1 VTRILCVDD
10 EPQLLRGLRVNL
22 EARGYDVDTAAD
34 GAAALEA
41 AASRRP
47 DLVLLDLGLPDM
59 DGIDVIRGL
68 RAWGSMP
75 IVILSARELEPD
87 KIAALDAGA
96 DDYVTKPFGMG
107 ELLARI
113 RAAERRAAPA
123 DEAATI
129 ETPDFSVD
137 LAAKRIFRDGSDVH
151 LTPTEWHL
159 VELLVRSPGKL
170 LSQRALLQEVWGP
183 RYELETNYLRV
194 YMAQI
199 RRKLEPDPAHPR
211 YFFTEPGMGYRF
223 EPGAGEDAS
232 VSPG

>member
-1 VTRILCVDD
+1 MTRILCVDD

-22 EARGYDVDTAAD
+22 EARGYEVDSAVD
-34 GAAALEA
+34 GASALEA
-41 AASRRP
+41 AAARRP

-68 RAWGSMP
+68 RVWGSMP
-75 IVILSARELEPD
+75 IVILSAREQEPD

-123 DEAATI
+123 DEATVV
-129 ETPDFSVD
+129 ETPDFRVD
-137 LAAKRIFRDGSDVH
+137 LAAKRIFRDGTDVH

-159 VELLVRSPGKL
+159 VELLVRSPGRL
-170 LSQRALLQEVWGP
+170 LSQRTLLQEVWGP

-223 EPGAGEDAS
+223 ELEPGEDA
-232 VSPG
+232 PP